1 MAPGPVR
8 IALMDAAPIDV
19 ARIMQQIRDENSR
32 RRERGIFTD
41 EELQELASVRM
52 RAFAARAAI
61 DPRLLE
67 RFLGPGHD
75 WNIATDYIIRTHRQG
90 LGARLLLLVKRVVR
104 PVVRLYTDH
113 ILNRQTQINQ
123 YFFHLL
129 ANSIRENARLETQVA
144 ALQRRCDALQALTA
158 GTTEVGVLRPVQP
171 PGAATGDLP
180 PGLT

>member
-1 MAPGPVR
+1 
-8 IALMDAAPIDV
+8 MDAPPIDV
-19 ARIMQQIRDENSR
+19 ARIMQQIRDDNRR

-41 EELQELASVRM
+41 EELHELARVRL
-52 RAFAARAAI
+52 RAFADKAAI

-90 LGARLLLLVKRVVR
+90 LGPRLLLLVKRAVR

-113 ILNRQTQINQ
+113 VLNRQTQINQ

-129 ANSIRENARLETQVA
+129 VNSIRETVRLETQVA
-144 ALQRRCDALQALTA
+144 ALQRRCDALERRDASGTA
-158 GTTEVGVLRPVQP
+158 GAAQAPSQP
-171 PGAATGDLP
+171 PIATASGARPTLP
-180 PGLT
+180 